1 MSKERFENYMR
12 ACNKYYT
19 VQRALSVVQEQQE
32 ILRDAGINIKGVD
45 DALRGCE
52 GALYTA
58 RDQLGREC
66 RRFLAGGRKND

>member
-1 MSKERFENYMR
+1 MSEERFENYMR
-12 ACNKYYT
+12 ACNKYYA

-32 ILRDAGINIKGVD
+32 ILRNADINIKGVD

-58 RDQLGREC
+58 RDELGREC
-66 RRFLAGGRKND
+66 RRLSGKGV